1 MSPTSECGQGLRRVG
16 TKFGDEGPYR
26 QGYRILLGF
35 SGAPC
40 HVTATYYTR
49 QMVAVPLNAR
59 EGAEYQSFPK
69 FLLARELIKPLGGVE
84 RYVSI
89 FSFLQ
94 RRSTEVKHSIISNES
109 SGARPNC

>member
-1 MSPTSECGQGLRRVG
+1 MG
-16 TKFGDEGPYR
+16 TKFGDEGPFR

-40 HVTATYYTR
+40 NAAATCYTL

-69 FLLARELIKPLGGVE
+69 FLLVRVLIKPLGRVR

-94 RRSTEVKHSIISNES
+94 TRSLAVKHSTTS
-109 SGARPNC
+109 SE

>member
-1 MSPTSECGQGLRRVG
+1 MG
-16 TKFGDEGPYR
+16 TKFGDEGPFR
-26 QGYRILLGF
+26 QGYRILPGF

-40 HVTATYYTR
+40 HVAATCYTH
-49 QMVAVPLNAR
+49 QMVAVPLSAR

-69 FLLARELIKPLGGVE
+69 FLLARELIKPLGRVE

-94 RRSTEVKHSIISNES
+94 RRSTEVKHSTTSSES